1 MLIVTHELE
10 FARQV
15 STRIAFMNEGRIA
28 AIGAPEEIWSNDNPR
43 LRRFLESM
51 SKKG

>member
-10 FARQV
+10 FARKV
-15 STRIAFMNEGRIA
+15 STRIPFMNEGRIA
-28 AIGAPEEIWSNDNPR
+28 TIGPPEEIWSDPNPR